1 MPTNDRHHEQIRMWA
16 LVTEIFGRSLK
27 GDIIHSYIMVN
38 MGEVSVT
45 DLTDDQLDEVIKWLE
60 LIPEASS

>member
-1 MPTNDRHHEQIRMWA
+1 MWA